1 MARVC
6 EADRAHWALL
16 EAGLFNWLAVC
27 LDVEM
32 LTMRNG
38 RFALM
43 SRC

>member
-1 MARVC
+1 MAKLC
-6 EADRAHWALL
+6 EADRSHLALL
-16 EAGLFNWLAVC
+16 EDALFNWLAVC

-38 RFALM
+38 RFAQM